1 VTDPSITD
9 AVFGQDFLG
18 GKGAKAARRRIIEAG
33 IAYQKDHGHWLIKLS
48 DAEAWRESCMK
59 TPEAPSLKSLLRQI
73 SEQVLE
79 KRKGAE
85 DEAAPGKES
94 RGTEHRECS
103 TP

>member
-1 VTDPSITD
+1 MNRALTMAEFAEIACGRKSADV
-9 AVFGQDFLG
+9 G
-18 GKGAKAARRRIIEAG
+18 RRTVLRERIP
-33 IAYQKDHGHWLIKLS
+33 YYVVNGHWMVLEA
-48 DAEAWRESCMK
+48 DVEAWRQARMK

-73 SEQVLE
+73 SEKVLE

-94 RGTEHRECS
+94 HGMEHRECS